1 MNTTRHKGSTIK
13 ILNDGSCLLQ
23 LADKTFLRCHNIPTA
38 KFFINKEVSMKNR
51 NNKVDLYRAVGAS
64 LLGMEFKNAIVLIG
78 SSFSVSKEQYVQIC
92 KNTKRVLKGYESGSV
107 TLEEFRD
114 ELQNFTI
121 VDSNPS
127 DILEVE
133 AL

>member
-1 MNTTRHKGSTIK
+1 
-13 ILNDGSCLLQ
+13 
-23 LADKTFLRCHNIPTA
+23 
-38 KFFINKEVSMKNR
+38 MKNR

-64 LLGMEFKNAIVLIG
+64 LLGMEFKDATVLIG

-114 ELQNFTI
+114 ELQNFI
-121 VDSNPS
+121 VMDNNSS
-127 DILEVE
+127 DILKVE